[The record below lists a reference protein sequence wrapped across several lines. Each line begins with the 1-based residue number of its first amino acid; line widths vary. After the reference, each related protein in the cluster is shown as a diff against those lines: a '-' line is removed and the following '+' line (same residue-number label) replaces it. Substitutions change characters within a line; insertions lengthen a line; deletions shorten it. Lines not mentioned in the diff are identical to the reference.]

1 MEQTSTYKTR
11 EEAVAVSCSA
21 YSSTTVCASC
31 GQRWGAHIGALCNT
45 ATFSTFRPVPRGVPI
60 EDKPTVASPGDQLIY
75 DAMAAAYLSAKG
87 FAEIQAKSAATPQPT
102 KERTR
107 PALTWAD
114 PAPDFDPWKGFFT
127 EPADMADW
135 QDTYYPR

>member
-1 MEQTSTYKTR
+1 M
-11 EEAVAVSCSA
+11 EEAQDDVV
-21 YSSTTVCASC
+21 
-31 GQRWGAHIGALCNT
+31 
-45 ATFSTFRPVPRGVPI
+45 
-60 EDKPTVASPGDQLIY
+60 
-75 DAMAAAYLSAKG
+75 
-87 FAEIQAKSAATPQPT
+87 AATKKLVFAFGKTQAREVLEAFGWTGGGTIPESEREGYVRFVDGWIASLQPKQCTTQPT
-102 KERTR
+102 TERTR